1 MRRRPLNVVYL
12 HAFPLDE
19 RMWEPETGPHLYS
32 LGSTMDEWA
41 QAILASERDPFV
53 AVGASMGGY
62 CALALARQAP
72 ERVHGLVLAGS
83 RADPDTPER
92 KQARDATIAKIRNE
106 GVEALWAE
114 TGGRLFSDGA
124 PRAAVER
131 ARAIALE
138 QDPEGLVAGVAAM
151 RDRADSTEVVAG
163 FGAPLL
169 VAVGDSDPYFSA
181 EEARALSEL
190 APRGSLHLFEDCGHL
205 ASLERPVEFRRVLED
220 FLAGF

>member
-1 MRRRPLNVVYL
+1 MNLVYL

-32 LGSTMDEWA
+32 LGSTMEEWA
-41 QAILASERDPFV
+41 DAILASDREPFV

-72 ERVHGLVLAGS
+72 ERVRGLVLVGA

-92 KQARDATIAKIRNE
+92 KQARDATIAKIRRE

-114 TGGRLFSDGA
+114 TGGRLFSEGA
-124 PRAAVER
+124 PSAAVGR
-131 ARAIALE
+131 ARAITLE
-138 QDPEGLVAGVAAM
+138 QDPEELAAGVAAM
-151 RDRADSTEVVAG
+151 RDRPDSTDIVAG
-163 FGAPLL
+163 FDGPVL

-181 EEARALSEL
+181 EEARVLADL
-190 APRGSLHLFEDCGHL
+190 APNGTLHVFEDCGHL
-205 ASLERPVEFRRVLED
+205 ANLEHPDEFQRVLRE
-220 FLAGF
+220 FLARI